1 MPNSWFDPKFLSRYN
16 DEILPFVQDKLDEGT
31 NLRDTVMGQKF
42 QRRQLAAERRN
53 TKRQGMFIS
62 SLLKRKHKEE
72 TAEGARK
79 DAMLGTG
86 DYFEKKAS
94 TEIDGERFRVNLR
107 RKRKEAEGKRNKA
120 EQIATHAEQRG
131 QARAMDK
138 MQGQPIH
145 KPYYEAVEHIF
156 ENKESGKTRK
166 TNDMFRGLSDFRKDL
181 RLSTKISLTGD
192 PKEKDKLRKRE
203 ERKLNEYFS
212 IQSQRLINEQ
222 EEETPEADQQP
233 EEGQEQGQEGTPG
246 EVPVPMD
253 PAIVFEQLKQIR
265 SKVKNVFENLSNIS
279 YKIMTEKLG
288 VKSENK
294 DDRDFQNENA
304 IITISRVCSGASP
317 EELQYMGQFQ
327 NGRLFDFNEEA
338 FDTARK
344 LLLELGESCFQNLMH
359 IDELGIMPDAP
370 GFERSQ
376 LICNQSTF
384 KIVVGKTY
392 VKESTTSPNYGVK
405 LKNVINSM
413 VPMAIPA
420 DPNIKQYDQI
430 DMFLAPMRQEL
441 SNFSIYMVDDQN
453 PELLANPQVAK
464 ILAKYNIIDQN
475 GMIYEQAKLSNFMNL
490 IKTYTDQIGM
500 DKNLF
505 YNTFFFQNMINLLTR
520 YFIAG
525 INTMDPRANA
535 THLLTDSG
543 LFLINDQLI
552 GEFARKAEV
561 KLTPKKTPTG
571 KGRRTKGSK
580 LSKNFENLKTI
591 VEEVKDEMQTQ
602 KIDESM
608 IVINTMDLLQN
619 IDTIVYQQ
627 IMENFDVDINIS
639 LNPGNEAS
647 SSEKKQNEYNI
658 VKIKNKEVKIPVVMD
673 KGDMSTK
680 TIKESRER
688 LENIILEKLTGY
700 EKKYSEKT
708 SHHRSNRNK
717 ARRAAEKKFGAAA
730 IKGKDVD
737 HKDGNPMNNSPS
749 NLRLRSPGDNR
760 ADNGH
765 HKGEPYKKAKRGIT
779 NTYKGKDK

>member
-1 MPNSWFDPKFLSRYN
+1 MPNSWFDPEFLKRYN

-42 QRRQLAAERRN
+42 QRRQLAAARRN
-53 TKRQGMFIS
+53 AEKQGAFVSAM
-62 SLLKRKHKEE
+62 LKRKQKEE

-86 DYFEKKAS
+86 DYFQKRAS
-94 TEIDGERFRVNLR
+94 TEIKGERFRVNLH
-107 RKRKEAEGKRNKA
+107 RKRKRAKGKQDKA
-120 EQIATHAEQRG
+120 QQIAAHAQQRG

-145 KPYYEAVEHIF
+145 KPYYEAVEHVF
-156 ENKESGKTRK
+156 ENKQSGETR
-166 TNDMFRGLSDFRKDL
+166 TANDKFRGLSDFRKDL
-181 RLSTKISLTGD
+181 RLSTKISLTDD

-265 SKVKNVFENLSNIS
+265 FKVKNVFENLSNVS
-279 YKIMTEKLG
+279 YKYMSEKLG

-294 DDRDFQNENA
+294 DDRNFQIENA

-344 LLLELGESCFQNLMH
+344 LLLELGEACFQNLMH

-370 GFERSQ
+370 GFERSE
-376 LICNQSTF
+376 LICGPNTF

-392 VKESTTSPNYGVK
+392 IKESTTSQNYGVK

-413 VPMAIPA
+413 IPMSIPT

-430 DMFLAPMRQEL
+430 DMYIAPMKQEL
-441 SNFSIYMVDDQN
+441 NNFSPYMVDDQN
-453 PELLANPQVAK
+453 PEIFQNPEITK
-464 ILAKYNIIDQN
+464 ILAKYNIIDEN
-475 GMIYEQAKLSNFMNL
+475 GAIYEQAKLSNFMNFV
-490 IKTYTDQIGM
+490 KTYTDQIGA

-505 YNTFFFQNMINLLTR
+505 YNTFFFQNMINMLTK
-520 YFIAG
+520 YFISG
-525 INTMDPRANA
+525 INTIDPRSNA

-552 GEFARKAEV
+552 SEFARKAEV
-561 KLTPKKTPTG
+561 KLIPKKTPSG
-571 KGRRTKGSK
+571 RGRRAKGSK

-591 VEEVKDEMQTQ
+591 VEAVKDEMQTQ

-619 IDTIVYQQ
+619 IDTIVYEK

-647 SSEKKQNEYNI
+647 SSEKKRNEYNI
-658 VKIKNKEVKIPVVMD
+658 VKIKNKEIKIPVVMD

-730 IKGKDVD
+730 IEGKDVD

-749 NLRLRSPGDNR
+749 NLRLRSRGENR
-760 ADNGH
+760 SDNGH
-765 HKGEPYKKAKRGIT
+765 HKGEPHKKAMKGIT
-779 NTYKGKDK
+779 NTFKGKDK